1 MWVKAKELESR
12 IQGMITKG
20 TLRHG
25 GVRGCRGHRKVEE
38 EKIGQ
43 TLRLTKHLARR
54 RGGELPVS
62 AALPLGTWKAPR
74 SMLDKSEPA
83 GTFPQEDPL
92 RFARLSRLS
101 EHFIAPSRR
110 RVSVFGGS
118 GWYWRL
124 PIAGQ
129 PGPQRPD
136 IHATVVGEAVKIET
150 GSTCVFRFQHQRYR

>member
-12 IQGMITKG
+12 IQGMIRKG

-43 TLRLTKHLARR
+43 TLRLTKHLAGR

-101 EHFIAPSRR
+101 EHLVALSRR

-118 GWYWRL
+118 GWYGRF

-136 IHATVVGEAVKIET
+136 VVGVVGEAVKIET